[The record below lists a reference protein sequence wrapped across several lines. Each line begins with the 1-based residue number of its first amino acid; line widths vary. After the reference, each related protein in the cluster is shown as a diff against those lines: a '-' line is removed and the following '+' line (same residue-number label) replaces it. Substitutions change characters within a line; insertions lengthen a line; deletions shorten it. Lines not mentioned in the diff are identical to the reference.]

1 MEAEETEV
9 AVNVEDE
16 RSVTRKGSR
25 ERMRLGELGVQR
37 MMSGQ
42 ARLYLSSNDTTGRMQ

>member
-1 MEAEETEV
+1 MEAKEIEV

-25 ERMRLGELGVQR
+25 ERMRLEGTLGSR
-37 MMSGQ
+37 E
-42 ARLYLSSNDTTGRMQ
+42 